1 MAVIKNNK
9 SFKARTLN
17 VYEKLICYNAYY
29 TQDVVSHFPEI
40 RLMGKWLA
48 DCGFM
53 AGQYID
59 VTVEQN
65 KLTITRNFLANGET
79 DLKTDKY
86 EKQKA
91 AKFRALVERASG
103 KACEP

>member
-1 MAVIKNNK
+1 MAVIKTNK
-9 SFKARTLN
+9 SFKARTLK
-17 VYEKLICYNAYY
+17 VYEKLICYHAYY
-29 TQDVVSHFPEI
+29 IQDVVSHFPEI
-40 RLMGKWLA
+40 RLM
-48 DCGFM
+48 
-53 AGQYID
+53 AGLYID

-91 AKFRALVERASG
+91 AKIRALVERASG
-103 KACEP
+103 KAREP